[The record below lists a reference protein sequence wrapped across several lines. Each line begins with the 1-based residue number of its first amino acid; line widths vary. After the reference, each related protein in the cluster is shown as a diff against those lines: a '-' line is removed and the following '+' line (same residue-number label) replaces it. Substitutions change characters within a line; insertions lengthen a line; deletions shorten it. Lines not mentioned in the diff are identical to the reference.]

1 MKRVYTLLLV
11 VALIFNL
18 TACSKNLV
26 KGSIVSQSNDTMAQ
40 LDIMPQKLFEFADIM

>member
-11 VALIFNL
+11 VVLIFGL

-26 KGSIVSQSNDTMAQ
+26 KGSAHREEPAGSIRT
-40 LDIMPQKLFEFADIM
+40 IYTP